1 MYGLK
6 KYTFLNIYYKMK
18 KIILIS
24 LILLVGCTKMEIEPT
39 PPVVQKIFSVTE
51 SKITNGQTIHFDLPA
66 AGVYTL
72 TLIDKNTNQVV
83 GRERF
88 SGQIGENMRKI
99 YTNSIQSQYLYLLL
113 EDVTKKEIGKTTIII
128 K

>member
-1 MYGLK
+1 
-6 KYTFLNIYYKMK
+6 MK

-39 PPVVQKIFSVTE
+39 PPPTTQNIFSVKE
-51 SKITNGQTIHFDLPA
+51 SRVIDGQEIHFQLPT

-72 TLIDKNTNQVV
+72 TLIDKDNGQVIS
-83 GRERF
+83 RERF
-88 SGQIGENMRKI
+88 TGKIGENIKRI

-113 EDVTKKEIGKTTIII
+113 EDVTKTQIGKTTIIT

>member
-1 MYGLK
+1 
-6 KYTFLNIYYKMK
+6 MK

-39 PPVVQKIFSVTE
+39 PPVVQKIFTVSE
-51 SKITNGQTIHFDLPA
+51 SKVVNGQIIYFDLPSD
-66 AGVYTL
+66 GIYTL
-72 TLIDKNTNQVV
+72 TLVDKITNQVIS
-83 GRERF
+83 RERF
-88 SGQIGENMRKI
+88 NGIAGENIKKI

-113 EDVTKKEIGKTTIII
+113 EDVTRKEIGRTTIIT

>member
-1 MYGLK
+1 
-6 KYTFLNIYYKMK
+6 MK
-18 KIILIS
+18 KIILIL

-39 PPVVQKIFSVTE
+39 PPPTTQNIFSVKE
-51 SKITNGQTIHFDLPA
+51 SRVVDGQEIYFQLPA

-72 TLIDKNTNQVV
+72 TLIDKDNGQVIS
-83 GRERF
+83 RERF
-88 SGQIGENMRKI
+88 TGKIGENVKRI

-113 EDVTKKEIGKTTIII
+113 EDVTKTEIGKTTIIT